1 MTKSASR
8 CRERRPENE
17 VSGLP
22 YHHDW
27 KPLFETSL
35 GLRVKWFG
43 RWGGDPNW
51 FIEPSRLGADLVC
64 FFYLE
69 AGECAGVINGVERK
83 LKPGELVVLR
93 GADVFS
99 YSQNPEKPQISL
111 SACLSLDRDSIS
123 NELMQLTYKRH
134 YRIKNRKAYEDRF
147 QQVMDTLDS
156 KSDWSDLHITAAILQ
171 WLAELQDLLKPERE
185 GGDNAKTVHH
195 VLKAQDWMQ
204 ERLGEEITVQAWA
217 EASGLNTDY
226 FSRLFKTHTG
236 MAPRAW
242 LIEARLQRA
251 SRTLASSDAAI
262 AEVSAISG
270 FNCPF
275 HFSRTFKKRFGI
287 PPAKYRKLH
296 QLQSLTPT

>member
-51 FIEPSRLGADLVC
+51 FIEPSRLG
-64 FFYLE
+64 
-69 AGECAGVINGVERK
+69 
-83 LKPGELVVLR
+83 
-93 GADVFS
+93 
-99 YSQNPEKPQISL
+99 
-111 SACLSLDRDSIS
+111 
-123 NELMQLTYKRH
+123 
-134 YRIKNRKAYEDRF
+134 
-147 QQVMDTLDS
+147 
-156 KSDWSDLHITAAILQ
+156 
-171 WLAELQDLLKPERE
+171 AELQDLLKPERE

-296 QLQSLTPT
+296 QLQSLSPT

>member
-1 MTKSASR
+1 MSD
-8 CRERRPENE
+8 
-17 VSGLP
+17 LP

-27 KPLFETSL
+27 KPRFETSL

-51 FIEPSRLGADLVC
+51 SIEPSRLGADLVC

-69 AGECAGVINGVERK
+69 AGECTGTINGVEKK

-99 YSQNPEKPQISL
+99 YSQNPKKPQMSL
-111 SACLSLDRDSIS
+111 SACLSLDRGGMS
-123 NELMQLTYKRH
+123 NELMQLTYQRH
-134 YRIKNRKAYEDRF
+134 YKIKNRRAYEQRF
-147 QQVMDTLDS
+147 RQVIETLNTSDS
-156 KSDWSDLHITAAILQ
+156 KGDWSDLHATAAILQ
-171 WLAELQDLLKPERE
+171 WLAELQDMLKPERE
-185 GGDNAKTVHH
+185 GGDNAKTDHH
-195 VLKAQDWMQ
+195 VLKAQDWIQ
-204 ERLGEEITVQAWA
+204 ERLDEEVTVQQWA
-217 EASGLNTDY
+217 EAGGLNTDY

-251 SRTLASSDAAI
+251 SRALASSDAAI
-262 AEVSAISG
+262 AEISAISG

-275 HFSRTFKKRFGI
+275 HFSRTFKKRFGM
-287 PPAKYRKLH
+287 PPAKYRKL
-296 QLQSLTPT
+296 QQVQGLAPA